1 MTSDNPRGEF
11 SSVLQKENAKLTHPQ
26 EDLHNMFC
34 HIYYFINK
42 ERGKALNDF
51 NITNIVNEIHDDTT
65 YNRFITNFSEEHSC
79 DPEHVSV
86 DVEHMAVLFV
96 KMIGHKLA
104 LHFQKQIKTHDA
116 TRSKALRAQLKQN

>member
-11 SSVLQKENAKLTHPQ
+11 SSVMQKENAKLTHPQ

-34 HIYYFINK
+34 HIYYLINK

-51 NITNIVNEIHDDTT
+51 YVTNIASEIHDDTT
-65 YNRFITNFSEEHSC
+65 YNRFITNFNEEHSC

-86 DVEHMAVLFV
+86 VVECMAVLLV

-104 LHFQKQIKTHDA
+104 QYFQRQIKTHDA
-116 TRSKALRAQLKQN
+116 TRSKALRAQLKQH